1 MAYIIM
7 LGPPGAGKGTQAGHV
22 AEATGQAHLA
32 TGDMFREN
40 VRGGTELGLLAKGYM
55 DRGELVPDEVTIAM
69 LLERLERP
77 DAAAGAL
84 LDGFPRTVEQAEAL
98 DAALAGRDGEIAAA
112 LLIDVGEAEILRRL
126 GGRWSCADC
135 AAVYHEVF
143 NPPKV
148 ERACDRCSNA
158 LMQRDDDQ
166 PEAISRRLR
175 VYQDQTAPLI
185 EFYER
190 QGKLKRVNGEQE
202 PGAVGADLLAA
213 LDEGS

>member
-69 LLERLERP
+69 LLDRLERP

-112 LLIDVGEAEILRRL
+112 LLIDVAEAEILRRL

-166 PEAISRRLR
+166 PEAISKRLR

-213 LDEGS
+213 LGEGS